1 MITKETKYNHLV
13 NEKSPYLLQHVE
25 NPVDW
30 YPWGDEAFNKSHQE
44 NKPIFLS
51 IGYSTCHWCHVMAHE
66 SFESQDIADL
76 MNDTFISI
84 KVDREERPDIDKIY
98 MTVCQMMTG
107 SGGWPLTILLTPDKK
122 PFFAGT
128 YFPKESKFGR
138 IGLIDLIKRVKSL
151 WINNKDELLESAEKI
166 TLSLQN
172 LSQESPGDTF
182 NKKVLKKTYNQLL
195 SQFDSEKG
203 GFSERIKFPT
213 PHNLLFLLRYWKRTK
228 EQHALEMVEKT
239 LQEMRKGGIY
249 DHIGFGIHR
258 YSTDR
263 NWLVPHF
270 EKMLYDQALV
280 ALAYIEAFQAT
291 RKDIYKRTAEEIFEY
306 VNRDMTSPLGGFY
319 SAEDADSEGEEG
331 KFYVWSKTELE
342 KVLDQKEIELII
354 NTYNITESGNYLEE
368 ATRKKTSKNIL
379 HLDQIQVLE
388 QEEQYLKLEA
398 IRQKLFNYREKR
410 VRPHRDDKILT
421 DWNGL
426 MIAALAKGAKAFSSP
441 KYLKIAQNATDFI
454 LHNLKKED
462 GALLHRYR
470 EGKAEIEG
478 FLTDY
483 AYFIWGLLEM
493 FEATFNNKYLEIAL
507 ELNKYLLNNFWDDH
521 IGGFYFTSESNE
533 ELLIRQKEIYDGAI
547 PSGNSVSMLNLLRLS
562 YITGDHLLEGKA
574 DILSRV
580 FSEKLEASPLAYT
593 QFMVAADFAVGPTY
607 SLVIAGNSNSEDT
620 LNILQAVENEYLPN
634 KVLLLRKM
642 EQQNPDIDKLSN
654 FVQFFDDL
662 DNKATAY
669 VCINKTCKPPSH
681 EIDKILEYLDSNW
694 EN

>member
-1 MITKETKYNHLV
+1 LI
-13 NEKSPYLLQHVE
+13 NEKSPYLLQHVN

-30 YPWGDEAFNKSHQE
+30 YPWGEEAFQKAKNE

-66 SFESQDIADL
+66 SFESEEVAVL
-76 MNDTFISI
+76 MNETFISI

-138 IGLIDLIKRVKSL
+138 IGIIDLIKRIKTL

-166 TLSLQN
+166 TSSLQN

-182 NKKVLKKTYNQLL
+182 NKRILKKTYNQLL

-203 GFSERIKFPT
+203 GFSESPKFPT

-228 EQHALEMVEKT
+228 EQQALEMVETT
-239 LQEMRKGGIY
+239 LREMRKGGIY

-291 RKDIYKRTAEEIFEY
+291 RKDIYKRTSEEIFEY
-306 VNRDMTSPLGGFY
+306 VIHDMTSPLGGFY

-379 HLDQIQVLE
+379 HLEQIQVIE
-388 QEEQYLKLEA
+388 QEEQYLKLET

-426 MIAALAKGAKAFSSP
+426 MIAALAKGAKAFSNP

-454 LHNLKKED
+454 LHNLKKE
-462 GALLHRYR
+462 GGELLHRYR

-483 AYFIWGLLEM
+483 AFFIWGLLEM

-507 ELNKYLLNNFWDDH
+507 ELNKYLLKFFWDDH

-533 ELLIRQKEIYDGAI
+533 KLLTRQKEVYDGAI

-562 YITGDHLLEGKA
+562 YITGDHLLEEKA
-574 DILSRV
+574 DKLSRV

-607 SLVIAGNSNSEDT
+607 SLVIAGNSDAKDT
-620 LNILQAVENEYLPN
+620 LSIIEAVENEYLPN

-642 EQQNPDIDKLSN
+642 EQENPDIDKFSN
-654 FVQFFDDL
+654 FVRFFDDL

>member
-1 MITKETKYNHLV
+1 LI
-13 NEKSPYLLQHVE
+13 NEKSPYLLQHAN
-25 NPVDW
+25 NPVQW
-30 YPWGDEAFNKSHQE
+30 YPWGEEAFQKAKEE

-66 SFESQDIADL
+66 SFESIDIADL
-76 MNDTFISI
+76 INETFISI

-98 MTVCQMMTG
+98 MSVCQMMTG

-138 IGLIDLIKRVKSL
+138 IGLVDLIKRVKSL
-151 WINNKDELLESAEKI
+151 WIHNKDELLESAEKI
-166 TLSLQN
+166 TFSLQN
-172 LSQESPGDTF
+172 LTQESPGDTF
-182 NKKVLKKTYNQLL
+182 NKRVLKKTYNQLT
-195 SQFDSEKG
+195 SQFDSKKG
-203 GFSERIKFPT
+203 GFSDRPKFPT
-213 PHNLLFLLRYWKRTK
+213 PHNLLFLLRYWKRTG

-239 LQEMRKGGIY
+239 LQEIRKGGIY

-270 EKMLYDQALV
+270 EKMLYDQALI
-280 ALAYIEAFQAT
+280 AIAYIEAFQAT
-291 RKDIYKRTAEEIFEY
+291 RKKIYKKTAEEIFEY
-306 VNRDMTSPLGGFY
+306 VIRDMSSPKGGFY

-342 KVLDQKEIELII
+342 KILDQKEIELIMNI
-354 NTYNITESGNYLEE
+354 YNITESGNYLEE
-368 ATRKKTSKNIL
+368 ATGRKITNNIL
-379 HLDQIQVLE
+379 HLNQIQVIE
-388 QEEQYLKLEA
+388 QEEQYLRLEN

-426 MIAALAKGAKAFSSP
+426 MIAALAKGAKAFSKP
-441 KYLKIAQNATDFI
+441 KYLKIAQNATNFI
-454 LHNLKKED
+454 IHNLIKED
-462 GALLHRYR
+462 GGLLHRYR

-483 AYFIWGLLEM
+483 AFFIWGLLEM

-507 ELNKYLLNNFWDDH
+507 ELNEFLLKHFWDDH
-521 IGGFYFTSESNE
+521 IGGFFFTSDFNE
-533 ELLIRQKEIYDGAI
+533 ELLTRQKEIYDGAI

-562 YITGDHLLEGKA
+562 YITGDHILEEKA
-574 DILSRV
+574 DLLSRV

-607 SLVIAGNSNSEDT
+607 SLVIAGNSNSKDT
-620 LNILQAVENEYLPN
+620 LNILEAVGNEYLPN

-642 EQQNPDIDKLSN
+642 EQENPDIDKFSN

-662 DNKATAY
+662 DDKATAY

-694 EN
+694 EK